1 MSLHVVALL
10 KSWSNA
16 IFKYRTNSGY
26 AKLPTSAMLTSLWW
40 GSQILSILIWGMFH
54 LKVLSSTV
62 KLMAGE
68 VIGGPT
74 GQAPTSLSSNWT
86 FLYLF
91 KCLPNIYICADRLV
105 TGAASFCQR
114 CLFICLFVCFQNRVS
129 LFRTGLKLADICLL
143 SPGLKG
149 VSH

>member
-16 IFKYRTNSGY
+16 IFKYRTNS
-26 AKLPTSAMLTSLWW
+26 AMQNVPTSAMLTSLWW

-54 LKVLSSTV
+54 LKILSSTV

-68 VIGGPT
+68 VIGGPM
-74 GQAPTSLSSNWT
+74 GQATTSLSCNWT

-91 KCLPNIYICADRLV
+91 KCLPNIYICAYRLV
-105 TGAASFCQR
+105 SGAGAFVR
-114 CLFICLFVCFQNRVS
+114 DAFLFVFKNRVS
-129 LFRTGLKLADICLL
+129 LRRTGCPDLRLADICLL
-143 SPGLKG
+143 NPGFKG